1 MRWVGCL
8 TCDVALLYAY
18 VTALQ
23 PSVFGGPES
32 TMHKDAIHFGGWEHR
47 DVHNIYGMLLVRIL
61 FYHLWYDF
69 QKIFSYYVKLCFI

>member
-8 TCDVALLYAY
+8 KCDVVLLH

-61 FYHLWYDF
+61 FHHLCYHF
-69 QKIFSYYVKLCFI
+69 QQIFSHFCFM